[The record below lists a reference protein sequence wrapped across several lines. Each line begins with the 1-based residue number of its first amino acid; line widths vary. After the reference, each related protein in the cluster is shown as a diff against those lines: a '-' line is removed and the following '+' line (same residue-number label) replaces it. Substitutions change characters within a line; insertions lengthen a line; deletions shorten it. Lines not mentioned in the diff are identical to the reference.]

1 MIFALM
7 LSFAFIIAFPSET
20 HGTHVVVFLE
30 SLHSARATL
39 LTHAQAQADCVW
51 TRMMMINVL
60 SRAGGSFRRLKSTTT
75 QAANGTASG
84 SAFGDSASGVSS
96 TLSPIV
102 LARQRQ
108 AAAAVATQEITT
120 SPGASSA
127 PTSLNHASDGSL

>member
-1 MIFALM
+1 
-7 LSFAFIIAFPSET
+7 
-20 HGTHVVVFLE
+20 
-30 SLHSARATL
+30 
-39 LTHAQAQADCVW
+39 
-51 TRMMMINVL
+51 MMINVL